1 MKGELRMTVLKNK
14 QTVVVRDNQQ
24 IVWYIPTLAFLV
36 RVYYMNQYRTL
47 FVCIVIVKV
56 VSEIH

>member
-1 MKGELRMTVLKNK
+1 MTVLKNK